1 MAGADQRPPES
12 LWLRYD
18 ADTGEVYEDEC
29 NAYSLD
35 LSYLPLDPS
44 TIKLNGVASLV
55 DRQGLTKL
63 DKRRLQQRVKQP
75 DGSSCQAPIEVTG
88 KPEPGVVQR
97 LVWLRGSG
105 PGRGEG
111 SGRSWQ
117 GAGAA
122 QTRQVGNFWQIAG

>member
-12 LWLRYD
+12 LWLRYN

-29 NAYSLD
+29 KAYSLD

-75 DGSSCQAPIEVTG
+75 DGSSRQAPIEVTG

-97 LVWLRGSG
+97 LL
-105 PGRGEG
+105 
-111 SGRSWQ
+111 
-117 GAGAA
+117 
-122 QTRQVGNFWQIAG
+122 